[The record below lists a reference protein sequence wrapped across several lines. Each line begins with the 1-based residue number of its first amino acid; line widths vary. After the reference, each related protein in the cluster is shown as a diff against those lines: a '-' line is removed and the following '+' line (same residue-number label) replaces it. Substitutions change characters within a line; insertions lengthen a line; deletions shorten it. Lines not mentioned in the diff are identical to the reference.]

1 MGMGMSAGFDM
12 GAAGFPNMAAMG
24 AGMDPAQMQMM
35 MMAMQNGMMPGGFG
49 TFPPMGMSSLQLL
62 HRTTY

>member
-1 MGMGMSAGFDM
+1 
-12 GAAGFPNMAAMG
+12 MG